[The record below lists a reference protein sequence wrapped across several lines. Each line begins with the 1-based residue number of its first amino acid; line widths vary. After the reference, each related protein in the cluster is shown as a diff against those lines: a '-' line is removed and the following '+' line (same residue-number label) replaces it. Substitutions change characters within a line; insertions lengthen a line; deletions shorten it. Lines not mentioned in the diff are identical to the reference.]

1 MAKKETFRERQ
12 ENELEVI
19 KSIFHDEVEDLR
31 PKTGK
36 WKPLELR
43 LHLTPQRGS
52 AKEAYVKADMYVTCS
67 AKYPKCP
74 PKLELKNAVGLSDS
88 LARELTEKLQ
98 QLAEELKGEVM
109 IFELANTVQA
119 FLHQYNVP
127 PKGSFYD
134 EMLANQQKQALARQ
148 NTLQAEENLKR
159 QAIQDEL
166 QRRKKELERTRRE
179 SRHSLNESSP
189 MHRLHSSS
197 STENSDGA
205 FCIEHRRSELLYF
218 RDGRKVL
225 RSTCLGHSQRGCIAY
240 AGIDQQTG
248 ELVYLTEWT
257 LYYDGESPAESKTI
271 RGRPVD
277 TVVGDMERLLE
288 SLIPLKHKHLIA
300 YEGILCR
307 VGKEALTLFVMQ
319 EFILGTSLFSISGSL
334 GWSVEGASMVA
345 KGTLEALIY
354 LHNNGVSHDNLSD
367 STVFMDN
374 AGMVRVADFRLI
386 PYIQEL
392 GDGHHLLHQSLRSP
406 DLPALGGLIEALLAP
421 HSEMKDFVERCK
433 SERTISATELLDHPF
448 LRPTLLHTDPAIM
461 GQQQQQQQQLN
472 HQLTVA
478 VHKTQPGLTALGQ
491 RSEHGQ
497 QHLVPYMPL
506 VMNGAGSGHEKSRIQ
521 TEFEL
526 LSYLG
531 KGAYGDVLK
540 VRNKLDNREYA
551 IKRIRLPARSKQFY
565 KKMIREVEL
574 LSRLNHENVVR
585 YYNSWME
592 ATSVTDSSTITDT
605 EGEMAGTLSS
615 CDWSVASGPKRRSS
629 RGRQSAADAAGAD
642 LVKKTISDKNIDCF
656 VDFMPNDSSSED
668 DDDDDDDD
676 DDTNDLE
683 SEESSDGSSSS
694 ADGTDPI
701 NDRHKLVAAQDAYG
715 EDSSGGIEFVG
726 SNGEAPS
733 YNSYGEDAQEN
744 GVGGGKKLPLVATT
758 PALPE
763 VLYMYIQMEFCEKST
778 LRTAIDGGLYQDIDR
793 VWRLF
798 REIVEGLS
806 HIHQQGMI
814 HRDLKPVNIFLD
826 SRDQVKIGDFGLAT
840 TSILALQNQGHQ
852 NVPSTQIERLA
863 VTGNTQPGKS
873 SDIGYSL
880 TGKVGTAL
888 YVAPELTGNASRST
902 YNQKVDLYSLGIIL
916 FEMSSQPLNTG
927 MERVKTLMD
936 LRSNE
941 VRLPEALV
949 SDASYGRLVQVIR
962 WLLNHDPQ
970 KRPTAE
976 ELLCSELVP
985 RTRLEAEEIQ
995 DVVRHILSNPQS
1007 RHYKHLIARCF
1018 GQESDPV
1025 CELSYHFDMVPM
1037 IPILPRFDYVKAKLV
1052 ALFRK
1057 HGAIEIVT
1065 PLLTPYTKQQ
1075 ASRSSTVKL
1084 MTHSGS
1090 VVTLPDDLRVPFLRY
1105 IALNGIKN
1113 IRRYS
1118 IGRVYREKKVFNF
1131 HPKQLYECAF
1141 DIVTPS
1147 RGHLITDAELLA
1159 IATDVMRELDLLQ
1172 GRNVFF
1178 RLNHI
1183 GLLRAILIHCN
1194 VPQDK
1199 YRELFEIVA
1208 EFLDE
1213 KISKFQ
1219 LSSLVAAL
1227 MGGST
1232 AKVNVSYLCD
1242 ALQLELSSVG
1252 LLGGSILKSII
1263 RGKGEAASLAKV
1275 AVRDLETVVAA
1286 AQNMGV
1292 QCPLNVCPGLP
1303 VNYERAKTGGIVWQM
1318 LGELKS
1324 KRKNPLTTIAFGGR
1338 YDGKLAEYQKSGMHN
1353 GLQVPKVELS
1363 GAGFSFMLDKLVNAV
1378 SPSAGY
1384 EPIEVM
1390 ICVTGSRP
1398 QLKEV
1403 AQILRPLWSNGIKTC
1418 VLETS
1423 AGAVDDL
1430 GKEAGAS
1437 VVILV
1442 GDGGELRVRSWNHD
1456 RFQERHVTRP
1466 DLMAYILRT
1475 FRRSDVAVG
1484 EISQALQNTAL
1495 GGSSASASFSYSSS
1509 FTATSTSASMKLSS
1523 AASAAA
1529 ASQQQPINS
1538 APALDLVFLTS
1549 EKVNTSKKRRYE
1561 HQVEHKLGP
1570 VLSKFHRKEKVTLM
1584 MVDVPSAPLRG
1595 LVGLIDPLEC
1605 GSQEDEDMLHGATA
1619 DRAELQALCE
1629 RYPKYKKQ
1637 LMEIYNDI
1645 VDLFTQSKGTTP
1657 IVGLYSVIDTFC
1669 RLIL

>member
-67 AKYPKCP
+67 PKYPKSP

-88 LARELTEKLQ
+88 LVRELTEKLQ
-98 QLAEELKGEVM
+98 QLGEKLKGEVM
-109 IFELANTVQA
+109 IFELANTVQD
-119 FLHQYNVP
+119 FLHKYNVP

-179 SRHSLNESSP
+179 SRQSLNESSP
-189 MHRLHSSS
+189 MHRLHSTS

-205 FCIEHRRSELLYF
+205 FCIEHRRSEMLF
-218 RDGRKVL
+218 FPDGRKVL
-225 RSTCLGHSQRGCIAY
+225 RSCCLGHSQRGCIAY

-257 LYYDGESPAESKTI
+257 LYYDVESPAESRTI

-277 TVVGDMERLLE
+277 SVVGEMERLLE

-300 YEGILCR
+300 YGGLLSR
-307 VGKEALTLFVMQ
+307 VGKEALTLIVVQ
-319 EFILGTSLFSISGSL
+319 EFILGTSVFSISGSL

-374 AGMVRVADFRLI
+374 ACMVRVADFRLI

-392 GDGHHLLHQSLRSP
+392 GDGHHLMHQSLRSP
-406 DLPALGGLIEALLAP
+406 DMPALGGLIEALLAP
-421 HSEMKDFVERCK
+421 HSEMKDFIERCK

-448 LRPTLLHTDPAIM
+448 LRPTLLLHTDPAM
-461 GQQQQQQQQLN
+461 GHQQQQYQQNHQQQQN
-472 HQLTVA
+472 H
-478 VHKTQPGLTALGQ
+478 H
-491 RSEHGQ
+491 
-497 QHLVPYMPL
+497 YMPL

-592 ATSVTDSSTITDT
+592 ATRATDSSTVTDT
-605 EGEMAGTLSS
+605 EGEMGGTLSS
-615 CDWSVASGPKRRSS
+615 CDWSVASRGTKRKTGRRSTTVT
-629 RGRQSAADAAGAD
+629 AGGPD
-642 LVKKTISDKNIDCF
+642 VVKKTISDKNIDCF
-656 VDFMPNDSSSED
+656 VDFMPNDSSSD
-668 DDDDDDDD
+668 DDDDDDGD
-676 DDTNDLE
+676 
-683 SEESSDGSSSS
+683 
-694 ADGTDPI
+694 
-701 NDRHKLVAAQDAYG
+701 
-715 EDSSGGIEFVG
+715 DSSGGIEFVG

-733 YNSYGEDAQEN
+733 YNSYGEDAIEN
-744 GVGGGKKLPLVATT
+744 GTGGESNRQLPLVTTT
-758 PALPE
+758 PSLPE
-763 VLYMYIQMEFCEKST
+763 ALYMYIQMEFCEKST
-778 LRTAIDGGLYQDIDR
+778 LRTAIDGGLYQDTDR

-840 TSILALQNQGHQ
+840 TSILALQNQAHQ
-852 NVPSTQIERLA
+852 NGTPDAT
-863 VTGNTQPGKS
+863 S

-916 FEMSSQPLNTG
+916 FEMSSPPLSTG

-936 LRSNE
+936 LRLKDI
-941 VRLPEALV
+941 RLPETLV
-949 SDASYGRLVQVIR
+949 SDTSYSRLVQVIR

-995 DVVRHILSNPQS
+995 DIVRHILSNPQS

-1018 GQESDPV
+1018 AQESDPV

-1037 IPILPRFDYVKAKLV
+1037 VPILPRFDYVKAKLV

-1065 PLLTPYTKQQ
+1065 PLLTPYTKQH
-1075 ASRSSTVKL
+1075 ASSRSSTVKL

-1090 VVTLPDDLRVPFLRY
+1090 VVTLPDDLRVSFLRY

-1147 RGHLITDAELLA
+1147 RGHLIIDAELLA

-1183 GLLRAILIHCN
+1183 GLLRAILMHCN

-1219 LSSLVAAL
+1219 LSSLVSAL

-1252 LLGGSILKSII
+1252 LLGGSVLKSII

-1303 VNYERAKTGGIVWQM
+1303 VNYERAETGGIVWQM

-1324 KRKNPLTTIAFGGR
+1324 KRKNPLTTIALGGR
-1338 YDGKLAEYQKSGMHN
+1338 YDGKLAEFQKSGIHN

-1378 SPSAGY
+1378 APSVGY

-1403 AQILRPLWSNGIKTC
+1403 AQILRPLWSHGIKTC
-1418 VLETS
+1418 VIETS

-1430 GKEAGAS
+1430 GKEAGAN
-1437 VVILV
+1437 VVVLL

-1466 DLMAYILRT
+1466 DLMAYVLRT
-1475 FRRSDVAVG
+1475 FRRSDVAAG
-1484 EISQALQNTAL
+1484 EMSQTLQNTSL
-1495 GGSSASASFSYSSS
+1495 SGSSTSASFSYSSS

-1523 AASAAA
+1523 GASAAVS
-1529 ASQQQPINS
+1529 SQQQPIHT
-1538 APALDLVFLTS
+1538 APALNLVFLTS
-1549 EKVNTSKKRRYE
+1549 EKINTSKKRRYE
-1561 HQVEHKLGP
+1561 HQVEHKLTP
-1570 VLSKFHRKEKVTLM
+1570 VLTKFHRKEKVTII

-1605 GSQEDEDMLHGATA
+1605 GSQEEDDLLQGAAT
-1619 DRAELQALCE
+1619 DRAELQGLCE

-1637 LMEIYNDI
+1637 LMEIYDEI
-1645 VDLFTQSKGTTP
+1645 VDLFAQSKGTTP
-1657 IVGLYSVIDTFC
+1657 IVGLYSVVDTFC

>member
-1 MAKKETFRERQ
+1 SIAMAKKETIRERQ

-31 PKTGK
+31 PRTGK

-52 AKEAYVKADMYVTCS
+52 AKEAYVKADLYVTCS
-67 AKYPKCP
+67 PKYPKCP
-74 PKLELKNAVGLSDS
+74 PKLELKHAVGLSDS
-88 LARELTEKLQ
+88 LVRELTEKLE
-98 QLAEELKGEVM
+98 QLADELKGEVM

-119 FLHQYNVP
+119 FLHQHNVP

-148 NTLQAEENLKR
+148 NTLQAEETLKR

-179 SRHSLNESSP
+179 SRHSTNESSP

-205 FCIEHRRSELLYF
+205 YCVEHRRSEVLYF

-225 RSTCLGHSQRGCIAY
+225 RGSCLGHSQRGCIAY

-257 LYYDGESPAESKTI
+257 LYYDGECSAESRTI
-271 RGRPVD
+271 RGRPVE
-277 TVVGDMERLLE
+277 TVVGEMERLADG
-288 SLIPLKHKHLIA
+288 LIPLKHKHLIA
-300 YEGILCR
+300 YEGVLCR
-307 VGKEALTLFVMQ
+307 MGKEALTLFVVQ

-392 GDGHHLLHQSLRSP
+392 SDSQHLLHQSLRSP
-406 DLPALGGLIEALLAP
+406 DLPSLGGLIEALLAP

-448 LRPTLLHTDPAIM
+448 LRSTLLLHTDHVAMGQQQLTAAALQKALPAPTTVGQRSEN
-461 GQQQQQQQQLN
+461 GQQQQQQQ
-472 HQLTVA
+472 
-478 VHKTQPGLTALGQ
+478 
-491 RSEHGQ
+491 
-497 QHLVPYMPL
+497 LVPYMPL
-506 VMNGAGSGHEKSRIQ
+506 
-521 TEFEL
+521 
-526 LSYLG
+526 
-531 KGAYGDVLK
+531 
-540 VRNKLDNREYA
+540 
-551 IKRIRLPARSKQFY
+551 
-565 KKMIREVEL
+565 
-574 LSRLNHENVVR
+574 
-585 YYNSWME
+585 
-592 ATSVTDSSTITDT
+592 ATSTAEMLAATDT
-605 EGEMAGTLSS
+605 EGEMAGGGTVSS
-615 CDWSVASGPKRRSS
+615 CDWSVASRPKRRAS
-629 RGRQSAADAAGAD
+629 RVRRTTATAAAD
-642 LVKKTISDKNIDCF
+642 LVKKSIEDKNIDCF
-656 VDFMPNDSSSED
+656 VDFLPNDTSSEEDEDDEDDDETNDLDEDSSSSSSD
-668 DDDDDDDD
+668 
-676 DDTNDLE
+676 E
-683 SEESSDGSSSS
+683 SSGSISNHRKLNEESF
-694 ADGTDPI
+694 
-701 NDRHKLVAAQDAYG
+701 N
-715 EDSSGGIEFVG
+715 DSSGGIEFVG

-733 YNSYGEDAQEN
+733 YNSYGEAGSAVEN
-744 GVGGGKKLPLVATT
+744 GGGKKAATT
-758 PALPE
+758 PAPPE

-778 LRTAIDGGLYQDIDR
+778 LRTAIDAGLYQDIDR
-793 VWRLF
+793 VWRLIKHQNGMPV
-798 REIVEGLS
+798 RERKVNDAADLANLAMFLVLFFFSATPGQMGHLAVASI
-806 HIHQQGMI
+806 QQG
-814 HRDLKPVNIFLD
+814 K
-826 SRDQVKIGDFGLAT
+826 
-840 TSILALQNQGHQ
+840 
-852 NVPSTQIERLA
+852 
-863 VTGNTQPGKS
+863 
-873 SDIGYSL
+873 
-880 TGKVGTAL
+880 
-888 YVAPELTGNASRST
+888 
-902 YNQKVDLYSLGIIL
+902 
-916 FEMSSQPLNTG
+916 SSQPLNTG

-936 LRSNE
+936 LRSDAI
-941 VRLPEALV
+941 RLPEALLT
-949 SDASYGRLVQVIR
+949 DARYSRLVQVIR

-976 ELLCSELVP
+976 EVLCSELVP

-1018 GQESDPV
+1018 AQASDPI

-1057 HGAIEIVT
+1057 HGAIEVVT
-1065 PLLTPYTKQQ
+1065 PLLTPYTKQH
-1075 ASRSSTVKL
+1075 AARSNTVKL

-1090 VVTLPDDLRVPFLRY
+1090 VVTLPDDLRVPFLRH
-1105 IALNGIKN
+1105 IALNGIKH

-1131 HPKQLYECAF
+1131 HPKQVYECAF

-1159 IATDVMRELDLLQ
+1159 IATDVMRELNLLQ

-1183 GLLRAILIHCN
+1183 GLLRAILMHCN
-1194 VPQDK
+1194 VPMDK
-1199 YRELFEIVA
+1199 YRELFEMVA

-1219 LSSLVAAL
+1219 LSSLINSL
-1227 MGGST
+1227 IGGSA
-1232 AKVNVSYLCD
+1232 AKINVSFLCD

-1275 AVRDLETVVAA
+1275 AVRELETVVTL

-1303 VNYERAKTGGIVWQM
+1303 VNYERAKTGGIVWQL
-1318 LGELKS
+1318 LGELKP
-1324 KRKNPLTTIAFGGR
+1324 KRKNPLTTIAVGGR
-1338 YDGKLAEYQKSGMHN
+1338 YDGKLAEFQKSGINN
-1353 GLQVPKVELS
+1353 GLQVPKVDLS
-1363 GAGFSFMLDKLVNAV
+1363 GAGFSFLLDKLVNAIA
-1378 SPSAGY
+1378 PTAGY

-1398 QLKEV
+1398 QPKEV
-1403 AQILRPLWSNGIKTC
+1403 AQTLRPLWSNSIKTC
-1418 VLETS
+1418 VVETS

-1430 GKEAGAS
+1430 GKEAGAT
-1437 VVILV
+1437 VVVLL
-1442 GDGGELRVRSWNHD
+1442 GDGGEMRVRSWNHD
-1456 RFQERHVTRP
+1456 RFQELHVTRP
-1466 DLMAYILRT
+1466 ELMPYILRT
-1475 FRRSDVAVG
+1475 LRRSDVSTG
-1484 EISQALQNTAL
+1484 ELSQALQSTSL
-1495 GGSSASASFSYSSS
+1495 GGA
-1509 FTATSTSASMKLSS
+1509 STSASSS
-1523 AASAAA
+1523 A
-1529 ASQQQPINS
+1529 ASQQQSINTS
-1538 APALDLVFLTS
+1538 PPLDLVFLTS
-1549 EKVNTSKKRRYE
+1549 EKINTSKKRRYE
-1561 HQVEHKLGP
+1561 HQVEHKMSP
-1570 VLSKFHRKEKVTLM
+1570 VLSKFHRKEKVTLI

-1605 GSQEDEDMLHGATA
+1605 GSQEDDDDIPSGSTT
-1619 DRAELQALCE
+1619 DRVELQSLCE
-1629 RYPKYKKQ
+1629 RYPKYKRQ
-1637 LMEIYNDI
+1637 LMQIYNEI
-1645 VDLFTQSKGTTP
+1645 VDLFAQSKGTTP

>member
-1 MAKKETFRERQ
+1 MAKKETIRERQ

-31 PKTGK
+31 PKNGK

-52 AKEAYVKADMYVTCS
+52 AKEAYVKADLYIICS
-67 AKYPKCP
+67 SKYPKCP
-74 PKLELKNAVGLSDS
+74 PKLELKNVVGLSDS
-88 LARELTEKLQ
+88 LVREFTEKLQ
-98 QLAEELKGEVM
+98 QLADDLKGEVM

-159 QAIQDEL
+159 QAMQDEL

-179 SRHSLNESSP
+179 SRQSLNDSSP
-189 MHRLHSSS
+189 MHRLHSTS

-205 FCIEHRRSELLYF
+205 FCFDHRRSELLNF
-218 RDGRKVL
+218 RGGRKVL
-225 RSTCLGHSQRGCIAY
+225 RGSCLGHSQRGCIAY

-257 LYYDGESPAESKTI
+257 LYYDSEPMAESRTV
-271 RGRPVD
+271 RGRPVE
-277 TVVGDMERLLE
+277 TVVGDMERLMD

-307 VGKEALTLFVMQ
+307 MGKEALTLFVVQ

-392 GDGHHLLHQSLRSP
+392 GEGHHLLHQSLRSS

-448 LRPTLLHTDPAIM
+448 LRPTLMQTDHTTAV
-461 GQQQQQQQQLN
+461 GQQ
-472 HQLTVA
+472 QLTVA
-478 VHKTQPGLTALGQ
+478 VQKTQHGNGQ
-491 RSEHGQ
+491 RSEAGQ

-506 VMNGAGSGHEKSRIQ
+506 VMNGTGAGQEKSRIQ

-592 ATSVTDSSTITDT
+592 ATSASEITVTDTD
-605 EGEMAGTLSS
+605 GEMAGTLSS
-615 CDWSVASGPKRRSS
+615 CDWSMTSRPKRRTS
-629 RGRQSAADAAGAD
+629 RVRRGTAGTD
-642 LVKKTISDKNIDCF
+642 VVKKALSDKNIDCF

-668 DDDDDDDD
+668 DDDD
-676 DDTNDLE
+676 TNDLD
-683 SEESSDGSSSS
+683 EESSSSS
-694 ADGTDPI
+694 TDESSDSI
-701 NDRHKLVAAQDAYG
+701 EDHRNLGDQSID
-715 EDSSGGIEFVG
+715 DSSGGIEFVG

-733 YNSYGEDAQEN
+733 YNSYGEDLLEPSAGGEN
-744 GVGGGKKLPLVATT
+744 KKVAAVTT
-758 PALPE
+758 HTLPE

-778 LRTAIDGGLYQDIDR
+778 LRTAIDGGLYLDIDR

-852 NVPSTQIERLA
+852 NAPSI
-863 VTGNTQPGKS
+863 VVVGNALPGKS

-916 FEMSSQPLNTG
+916 FEMSSSPLNTG

-936 LRSNE
+936 LRSE
-941 VRLPEALV
+941 MIRLPETLLA
-949 SDASYGRLVQVIR
+949 DARYSRLVQVIR

-976 ELLCSELVP
+976 ELLCSDLVP

-1037 IPILPRFDYVKAKLV
+1037 VPVLPRFDYVKAKLV

-1065 PLLTPYTKQQ
+1065 PLLTPYTKQH
-1075 ASRSSTVKL
+1075 ASRSNTVKL

-1194 VPQDK
+1194 VPPDK
-1199 YRELFEIVA
+1199 YRELFELVA

-1219 LSSLVAAL
+1219 LSSLISAL
-1227 MGGST
+1227 MGGAT

-1242 ALQLELSSVG
+1242 ALQLELSSVS

-1275 AVRDLETVVAA
+1275 AVRDLETVVAS

-1324 KRKNPLTTIAFGGR
+1324 KRKNPLTTIAVGGR
-1338 YDGKLAEYQKSGMHN
+1338 YDGKLGEFQKSGINN
-1353 GLQVPKVELS
+1353 GLQVPKVDLS
-1363 GAGFSFMLDKLVNAV
+1363 GAGFSFLLDKLVNAIA
-1378 SPSAGY
+1378 PTAGY

-1418 VLETS
+1418 VMETS

-1430 GKEAGAS
+1430 GKEAGAN
-1437 VVILV
+1437 VVVLL

-1475 FRRSDVAVG
+1475 FRRSDVTTG
-1484 EISQALQNTAL
+1484 EICQTLQTTSL
-1495 GGSSASASFSYSSS
+1495 GGSSTSASFSYSSS

-1529 ASQQQPINS
+1529 SQQQPINNS
-1538 APALDLVFLTS
+1538 PAIDLVFLTS

-1561 HQVEHKLGP
+1561 HQVEHKLSP
-1570 VLSKFHRKEKVTLM
+1570 VLSKFHRKEKVTLI
-1584 MVDVPSAPLRG
+1584 MVDLPSAPLRG

-1605 GSQEDEDMLHGATA
+1605 GSQEDDDLMPGATS
-1619 DRAELQALCE
+1619 DRMELQSLCE
-1629 RYPKYKKQ
+1629 RYPKYKRQ
-1637 LMEIYNDI
+1637 LMEIYNEI
-1645 VDLFTQSKGTTP
+1645 VDLFAQSKGTTP

>member
-31 PKTGK
+31 PRNGK

-52 AKEAYVKADMYVTCS
+52 AKEAYVKVDLYISCS
-67 AKYPKCP
+67 AKYPKCS
-74 PKLELKNAVGLSDS
+74 PKLELKNSVGLSDS
-88 LARELTEKLQ
+88 LVREFTEKLQ
-98 QLAEELKGEVM
+98 QLADDLKGEVM
-109 IFELANTVQA
+109 IFELANNVQA
-119 FLHQYNVP
+119 FLHQHNVP

-159 QAIQDEL
+159 QAMQDEL

-179 SRHSLNESSP
+179 SRQSLNESSP
-189 MHRLHSSS
+189 MHRLHSTS

-205 FCIEHRRSELLYF
+205 ICFDHRRSELLYF

-225 RSTCLGHSQRGCIAY
+225 RGSCLGHSQRGCIAY

-257 LYYDGESPAESKTI
+257 LCYDGEPMAETRTI
-271 RGRPVD
+271 RGRPVE
-277 TVVGDMERLLE
+277 TVVGDMERMLE
-288 SLIPLKHKHLIA
+288 GLIPLKHKHLIA

-307 VGKEALTLFVMQ
+307 MGKEALTLFVVQ

-392 GDGHHLLHQSLRSP
+392 EDGHHLVHQSLRTS
-406 DLPALGGLIEALLAP
+406 DLPALGGVIEALLAP

-448 LRPTLLHTDPAIM
+448 LRPTLMHTDPAAAV
-461 GQQQQQQQQLN
+461 GHQQLS
-472 HQLTVA
+472 VA
-478 VHKTQPGLTALGQ
+478 MQKTQHGPTVGQ
-491 RSEHGQ
+491 RSENGQ

-506 VMNGAGSGHEKSRIQ
+506 VMNGSGTGHEKSRIQ

-592 ATSVTDSSTITDT
+592 ATSASEITATDT
-605 EGEMAGTLSS
+605 EGEMAGMLSS
-615 CDWSVASGPKRRSS
+615 CDWSVATGPKRRTS
-629 RGRQSAADAAGAD
+629 RLRRSTTGAD
-642 LVKKTISDKNIDCF
+642 VVKKAIGDKNIDCF
-656 VDFMPNDSSSED
+656 VDFMPNDSSS
-668 DDDDDDDD
+668 DDDDDD
-676 DDTNDLE
+676 DDTNDLDE
-683 SEESSDGSSSS
+683 DSSSSSTDDDESSDSI
-694 ADGTDPI
+694 DDH
-701 NDRHKLVAAQDAYG
+701 RKLDDQSVD
-715 EDSSGGIEFVG
+715 DSSGGIEFVG

-733 YNSYGEDAQEN
+733 YNSYGEDLAEQ
-744 GVGGGKKLPLVATT
+744 GGGDEGKKLTAVTT
-758 PALPE
+758 HNLPE

-778 LRTAIDGGLYQDIDR
+778 LRTAIDGDLYQDIDR

-852 NVPSTQIERLA
+852 NAPSMQIDTL
-863 VTGNTQPGKS
+863 PGKS
-873 SDIGYSL
+873 SDIGHSL

-916 FEMSSQPLNTG
+916 FEMSSAPLNTG

-936 LRSNE
+936 LRSE
-941 VRLPEALV
+941 LIRLPETLL
-949 SDASYGRLVQVIR
+949 SDARYSRLVQVIR
-962 WLLNHDPQ
+962 WLLSHDPQ

-1018 GQESDPV
+1018 AQESDPV

-1037 IPILPRFDYVKAKLV
+1037 VPVLPRFDYVKAKLV

-1065 PLLTPYTKQQ
+1065 PLLTPYTKQH
-1075 ASRSSTVKL
+1075 ASRSNTVKL

-1194 VPQDK
+1194 VPSDK
-1199 YRELFEIVA
+1199 YRELFELVA
-1208 EFLDE
+1208 EYLDE

-1219 LSSLVAAL
+1219 CSSQISAL
-1227 MGGST
+1227 MVGAT
-1232 AKVNVSYLCD
+1232 AKVNVNYLCE
-1242 ALQLELSSVG
+1242 ALQLELSSVE

-1275 AVRDLETVVAA
+1275 AVRDLETVVAS

-1318 LGELKS
+1318 LGELKT
-1324 KRKNPLTTIAFGGR
+1324 KRKNPLTTIAVGGR
-1338 YDGKLAEYQKSGMHN
+1338 YDGKMAEFQKSGINN
-1353 GLQVPKVELS
+1353 GLQVPKVDLS
-1363 GAGFSFMLDKLVNAV
+1363 GAGFSFLLDKLVNAIA
-1378 SPSAGY
+1378 PTAGY

-1418 VLETS
+1418 VMETS

-1430 GKEAGAS
+1430 GKEAGAN
-1437 VVILV
+1437 VVILL

-1475 FRRSDVAVG
+1475 FRRSDVSTG
-1484 EISQALQNTAL
+1484 EISQSLQTTSL
-1495 GGSSASASFSYSSS
+1495 GGSLTSASFSYSSS
-1509 FTATSTSASMKLSS
+1509 FTATSTSASMRLSS

-1529 ASQQQPINS
+1529 NQQQPINNS
-1538 APALDLVFLTS
+1538 PALNLVFLTS

-1561 HQVEHKLGP
+1561 HQVEHKLSP
-1570 VLSKFHRKEKVTLM
+1570 VLSKFHRKEKVTLI

-1605 GSQEDEDMLHGATA
+1605 GSQEDDDLVPGSTT
-1619 DRAELQALCE
+1619 DRVELQSLCE
-1629 RYPKYKKQ
+1629 RYPKHKRQ
-1637 LMEIYNDI
+1637 LMEIYNEI
-1645 VDLFTQSKGTTP
+1645 VDLFAQSKGTTP
-1657 IVGLYSVIDTFC
+1657 IVGLYSVTDSFC

>member
-1 MAKKETFRERQ
+1 KQ
-12 ENELEVI
+12 
-19 KSIFHDEVEDLR
+19 SIFHDEVEDLR
-31 PKTGK
+31 PRTGR

-52 AKEAYVKADMYVTCS
+52 AKEAYVKVDLYVTCPP
-67 AKYPKCP
+67 KYPKCP
-74 PKLELKNAVGLSDS
+74 PQLELKNAVGLSDS
-88 LARELTEKLQ
+88 LVRELAEKLQ
-98 QLAEELKGEVM
+98 QLAEDLKGEVM
-109 IFELANTVQA
+109 IFELANMVQA

-166 QRRKKELERTRRE
+166 LRRKKELERTRRE
-179 SRHSLNESSP
+179 SRHSTNESSP
-189 MHRLHSSS
+189 MHRLHSNS

-205 FCIEHRRSELLYF
+205 YCVEHKRSEVLYF

-225 RSTCLGHSQRGCIAY
+225 RGSCLGHSQRGCIAY

-248 ELVYLTEWT
+248 ELVYLTEWS
-257 LYYDGESPAESKTI
+257 LYYDAESPMESKTI
-271 RGRPVD
+271 RGRTVD
-277 TVVGDMERLLE
+277 TVVGDIERLLE

-300 YEGILCR
+300 YEGVLCR
-307 VGKEALTLFVMQ
+307 VGKDALTVFVVQ

-392 GDGHHLLHQSLRSP
+392 SDGHLLLSQSLRSR
-406 DLPALGGLIEALLAP
+406 DLPSLGGLIESLLAP

-448 LRPTLLHTDPAIM
+448 LRSTLLLHTDHVAQQCRSQVTTAIA
-461 GQQQQQQQQLN
+461 Q
-472 HQLTVA
+472 
-478 VHKTQPGLTALGQ
+478 KALPSATTGGQ
-491 RSEHGQ
+491 RSETGQ
-497 QHLVPYMPL
+497 QHQLVPYMPL
-506 VMNGAGSGHEKSRIQ
+506 VMNGTGNGQEKSRIQ

-565 KKMIREVEL
+565 KKMTREVEL

-585 YYNSWME
+585 YYNSWVE
-592 ATSVTDSSTITDT
+592 ATSASDTVAATTDT
-605 EGEMAGTLSS
+605 EPGGGTLSS
-615 CDWSVASGPKRRSS
+615 CDWSVASRPKRRAS
-629 RGRQSAADAAGAD
+629 RVRQTTTTAADV
-642 LVKKTISDKNIDCF
+642 VKKGIGDKNIDCF
-656 VDFMPNDSSSED
+656 VDFLPNDTSSD

-676 DDTNDLE
+676 DETNDLDE
-683 SEESSDGSSSS
+683 DSSSSDESSDSV
-694 ADGTDPI
+694 
-701 NDRHKLVAAQDAYG
+701 NNHRKLN
-715 EDSSGGIEFVG
+715 EESFNDSSGGIEFVG

-733 YNSYGEDAQEN
+733 YNSYGEAGSAIEN
-744 GVGGGKKLPLVATT
+744 GGGGGGKKVPTVTT
-758 PALPE
+758 PAPPE

-778 LRTAIDGGLYQDIDR
+778 LRTAIDAGLYQDIDR

-840 TSILALQNQGHQ
+840 TNILALQNQGHQ
-852 NVPSTQIERLA
+852 NGMPRGDATKS
-863 VTGNTQPGKS
+863 QPMWKS

-916 FEMSSQPLNTG
+916 FEMSSQPLSTG

-936 LRSNE
+936 LRSDAI
-941 VRLPEALV
+941 RLPEALLN
-949 SDASYGRLVQVIR
+949 DARYSRLVQVIR

-1018 GQESDPV
+1018 AQESDPI

-1037 IPILPRFDYVKAKLV
+1037 IPVLPRFDYVKAKLV

-1065 PLLTPYTKQQ
+1065 PLLTPYTKQH
-1075 ASRSSTVKL
+1075 APRSNTVKL

-1090 VVTLPDDLRVPFLRY
+1090 VVTLPNDLRVPFLRH

-1131 HPKQLYECAF
+1131 HPKQVYECAF

-1147 RGHLITDAELLA
+1147 RGHLIIDAELLA

-1194 VPQDK
+1194 VPLDK
-1199 YRELFEIVA
+1199 YRELFEMVA
-1208 EFLDE
+1208 EFLDD

-1219 LSSLVAAL
+1219 LSSLINAL
-1227 MGGST
+1227 IGGST
-1232 AKVNVSYLCD
+1232 AKINVSYLCD
-1242 ALQLELSSVG
+1242 ALQLDLSSVG

-1275 AVRDLETVVAA
+1275 AVRELETVVTLT
-1286 AQNMGV
+1286 QNLGV

-1303 VNYERAKTGGIVWQM
+1303 VNYERAKTGGIVWQL
-1318 LGELKS
+1318 LGELKP
-1324 KRKNPLTTIAFGGR
+1324 KRKNPLTTIAVGGR
-1338 YDGKLAEYQKSGMHN
+1338 YDGKLAEFQKSGINN
-1353 GLQVPKVELS
+1353 GLQVPKVDLS
-1363 GAGFSFMLDKLVNAV
+1363 GAGFSFMLDKLVNAIA
-1378 SPSAGY
+1378 PTAGY

-1403 AQILRPLWSNGIKTC
+1403 AQILRPLWSNSIKTC
-1418 VLETS
+1418 VVETS

-1430 GKEAGAS
+1430 GKEAGAT
-1437 VVILV
+1437 VVVLL

-1456 RFQERHVTRP
+1456 RFQELHVTRP
-1466 DLMAYILRT
+1466 ELMGYILRT
-1475 FRRSDVAVG
+1475 IRRSDVATG
-1484 EISQALQNTAL
+1484 EIFQALQSTSL
-1495 GGSSASASFSYSSS
+1495 GGLPTSVSFSYSSS
-1509 FTATSTSASMKLSS
+1509 FTAALSSSASMKLSS
-1523 AASAAA
+1523 VSAGST
-1529 ASQQQPINS
+1529 SQQQSVNATPPLN
-1538 APALDLVFLTS
+1538 LVFLTS
-1549 EKVNTSKKRRYE
+1549 EKINTSKKRRYE
-1561 HQVEHKLGP
+1561 HQVEHKMSP
-1570 VLSKFHRKEKVTLM
+1570 VLSKFHRKEKVTLI

-1605 GSQEDEDMLHGATA
+1605 GSQEDDDLMSGSTA
-1619 DRAELQALCE
+1619 DRAELQSLCE
-1629 RYPKYKKQ
+1629 RYPKYKRQ
-1637 LMEIYNDI
+1637 LMEIYNEI
-1645 VDLFTQSKGTTP
+1645 VDLFAQSKGTTP

>member
-1 MAKKETFRERQ
+1 MAKKETIRERQ
-12 ENELEVI
+12 ESELEVI

-31 PKTGK
+31 PRTGK

-52 AKEAYVKADMYVTCS
+52 AKEAYVKADLYVTCS
-67 AKYPKCP
+67 PKYPKWCVTASMPP
-74 PKLELKNAVGLSDS
+74 PKLELKHAVGLSDS
-88 LARELTEKLQ
+88 LVRELTEKLE
-98 QLAEELKGEVM
+98 QLADELKGEVM

-119 FLHQYNVP
+119 FLHQHNVP

-148 NTLQAEENLKR
+148 NTLQAEETLKR

-179 SRHSLNESSP
+179 SRHSTNESSP

-205 FCIEHRRSELLYF
+205 YCLEHRRSEVLYF

-225 RSTCLGHSQRGCIAY
+225 RGSCLGHSQRGCIAY

-257 LYYDGESPAESKTI
+257 LYYDGECSAESRTI
-271 RGRPVD
+271 RGRPVE
-277 TVVGDMERLLE
+277 TVVGEMERLADG
-288 SLIPLKHKHLIA
+288 LIPLKHKHLIA
-300 YEGILCR
+300 YEGVLCR
-307 VGKEALTLFVMQ
+307 MGKEALTLFVVQ

-392 GDGHHLLHQSLRSP
+392 SDSQHLLHQSLRSP
-406 DLPALGGLIEALLAP
+406 DLPSLGGLIEALLAP

-448 LRPTLLHTDPAIM
+448 LRSTLLLHTDHVAMGQQQLTTAALQKALPAPTIVGQRSEN
-461 GQQQQQQQQLN
+461 GQQQQQ
-472 HQLTVA
+472 
-478 VHKTQPGLTALGQ
+478 
-491 RSEHGQ
+491 
-497 QHLVPYMPL
+497 LVPYMPL
-506 VMNGAGSGHEKSRIQ
+506 VMNGSGIGQEKSRIQ

-565 KKMIREVEL
+565 KKMTREVEL

-585 YYNSWME
+585 YYNSWVE
-592 ATSVTDSSTITDT
+592 ATSTAEMLAATDT
-605 EGEMAGTLSS
+605 EGEMAGGGTVSS
-615 CDWSVASGPKRRSS
+615 CDWSVASRPKRRAS
-629 RGRQSAADAAGAD
+629 RVRRTTATAAAD
-642 LVKKTISDKNIDCF
+642 LVKKGIEDKNIDCF
-656 VDFMPNDSSSED
+656 VDFLPNDTSSEEDEDDEDDDETNDLDEDSSSSSSD
-668 DDDDDDDD
+668 
-676 DDTNDLE
+676 E
-683 SEESSDGSSSS
+683 SSGSINNHRKLNEESF
-694 ADGTDPI
+694 
-701 NDRHKLVAAQDAYG
+701 N
-715 EDSSGGIEFVG
+715 DSSGGIEFVG

-733 YNSYGEDAQEN
+733 YNSYGEAGSAVEN
-744 GVGGGKKLPLVATT
+744 GGAKKAATT
-758 PALPE
+758 PAPPE

-778 LRTAIDGGLYQDIDR
+778 LRTAIDAGLYQDIDR

-852 NVPSTQIERLA
+852 NAPPGQMGHLA
-863 VTGNTQPGKS
+863 VASIQQGKS

-936 LRSNE
+936 LRSDAI
-941 VRLPEALV
+941 RLPEALQT
-949 SDASYGRLVQVIR
+949 DARYSRLVQVIR

-976 ELLCSELVP
+976 EVLCSELVP

-1018 GQESDPV
+1018 AQASDPI

-1057 HGAIEIVT
+1057 HGAIEVVT
-1065 PLLTPYTKQQ
+1065 PLLTPYTKQH
-1075 ASRSSTVKL
+1075 AARSNTVKL

-1090 VVTLPDDLRVPFLRY
+1090 VVTLPDDLRVPFLRH
-1105 IALNGIKN
+1105 IALNGIKH

-1131 HPKQLYECAF
+1131 HPKQVYECAF

-1159 IATDVMRELDLLQ
+1159 IATDVMRELNLLQ

-1183 GLLRAILIHCN
+1183 GLLRAILMHCN
-1194 VPQDK
+1194 VPMDK
-1199 YRELFEIVA
+1199 YRELFEMVA

-1219 LSSLVAAL
+1219 LSSLINSL
-1227 MGGST
+1227 IGGSA
-1232 AKVNVSYLCD
+1232 AKINVSFLCD

-1275 AVRDLETVVAA
+1275 AVRELETVVTF

-1303 VNYERAKTGGIVWQM
+1303 VNYERAKTGGIVWQL
-1318 LGELKS
+1318 LGELKP
-1324 KRKNPLTTIAFGGR
+1324 KRKNPLTTIAVGGR
-1338 YDGKLAEYQKSGMHN
+1338 YDGKLAEFQKSGINN
-1353 GLQVPKVELS
+1353 GLQVPKVDLS
-1363 GAGFSFMLDKLVNAV
+1363 GAGFSFLLDKLVNAIA
-1378 SPSAGY
+1378 PTAGY

-1398 QLKEV
+1398 QPKEV
-1403 AQILRPLWSNGIKTC
+1403 AQTLRPLWSNSIKTC
-1418 VLETS
+1418 VVETS

-1430 GKEAGAS
+1430 GKEAGAT
-1437 VVILV
+1437 VVVLL
-1442 GDGGELRVRSWNHD
+1442 GDGGEMRVRSWNHD
-1456 RFQERHVTRP
+1456 RFQELHVTRP
-1466 DLMAYILRT
+1466 ELMPYILRT
-1475 FRRSDVAVG
+1475 LRRSDVSTG
-1484 EISQALQNTAL
+1484 ELSQALQSTSL
-1495 GGSSASASFSYSSS
+1495 GGASTSASFSYSSS
-1509 FTATSTSASMKLSS
+1509 FTAISSTTSTRLSS
-1523 AASAAA
+1523 ASSSAAN
-1529 ASQQQPINS
+1529 QQQSINTS
-1538 APALDLVFLTS
+1538 PPLDLVFLTS
-1549 EKVNTSKKRRYE
+1549 EKINTSKKRRYE
-1561 HQVEHKLGP
+1561 HQVEHKMSP
-1570 VLSKFHRKEKVTLM
+1570 VLSKFHRKEKVTLI

-1605 GSQEDEDMLHGATA
+1605 GSQEDDDDIPSGSTT
-1619 DRAELQALCE
+1619 DRVELQSLCE
-1629 RYPKYKKQ
+1629 RYPKYKRQ
-1637 LMEIYNDI
+1637 LMQIYNEI
-1645 VDLFTQSKGTTP
+1645 VDLFAQSKGTTP

>member
-19 KSIFHDEVEDLR
+19 KVRSIFHDEVEDLR
-31 PKTGK
+31 PKHGK

-52 AKEAYVKADMYVTCS
+52 ATEAYVKADLYITCS

-74 PKLELKNAVGLSDS
+74 PQLELKNVVGLSDT
-88 LARELTEKLQ
+88 LVREFTEKLQ
-98 QLAEELKGEVM
+98 QLADDLKGEVM
-109 IFELANTVQA
+109 VFELANLVQS
-119 FLHQYNVP
+119 FLHQHNVP

-134 EMLANQQKQALARQ
+134 EMLANQQRQALDRQ

-159 QAIQDEL
+159 QAMQEEL

-179 SRHSLNESSP
+179 SRQSLNESSP
-189 MHRLHSSS
+189 MHRLHSTS

-205 FCIEHRRSELLYF
+205 YCFEHRRSELLYF

-225 RSTCLGHSQRGCIAY
+225 RGSCLGHSQRGCIAY

-257 LYYDGESPAESKTI
+257 LYYDGEPSAEIRTI
-271 RGRPVD
+271 RGRPVE
-277 TVVGDMERLLE
+277 TVVSDMERLVE

-300 YEGILCR
+300 YEAILCR
-307 VGKEALTLFVMQ
+307 LGKEALTLFVVQ

-367 STVFMDN
+367 STVFLDN

-392 GDGHHLLHQSLRSP
+392 GDGAHMLQQSLRSS
-406 DLPALGGLIEALLAP
+406 DLPALGGMIEALLAP
-421 HSEMKDFVERCK
+421 HSEMKDFVDRCK

-448 LRPTLLHTDPAIM
+448 LRPTLLLHTDHATAV
-461 GQQQQQQQQLN
+461 GQQP
-472 HQLTVA
+472 LTVA
-478 VHKTQPGLTALGQ
+478 AQKSQHVSTAGQ
-491 RSEHGQ
+491 RSENGQ
-497 QHLVPYMPL
+497 QQLVPYMPL
-506 VMNGAGSGHEKSRIQ
+506 VMNGAGSGQEKSRIQ

-551 IKRIRLPARSKQFY
+551 IKRIRLPARSKHFY

-585 YYNSWME
+585 YYNSWTE
-592 ATSVTDSSTITDT
+592 ATSASDAAVADT
-605 EGEMAGTLSS
+605 EDEMAGTLSS
-615 CDWSVASGPKRRSS
+615 CEWSVAC
-629 RGRQSAADAAGAD
+629 GRK
-642 LVKKTISDKNIDCF
+642 KKTSRVHRGTTGAGNAVKEMIGDKNIDCF
-656 VDFMPNDSSSED
+656 VDFMPNDSSS
-668 DDDDDDDD
+668 DD
-676 DDTNDLE
+676 DDTNDLDE
-683 SEESSDGSSSS
+683 DSSSSSSSSSDESSDSINEHRKL
-694 ADGTDPI
+694 ADPSVD
-701 NDRHKLVAAQDAYG
+701 
-715 EDSSGGIEFVG
+715 DSSGGIEFVG

-733 YNSYGEDAQEN
+733 YNSYGEDLLEQGTGAES
-744 GVGGGKKLPLVATT
+744 KKRLAVST

-826 SRDQVKIGDFGLAT
+826 LRDQVKIGDFGLAT

-852 NVPSTQIERLA
+852 NAPSAQTGIA
-863 VTGNTQPGKS
+863 VVGNNPPGKL
-873 SDIGYSL
+873 SDMGYSQ

-888 YVAPELTGNASRST
+888 YVAPELTGKASRST

-916 FEMSSQPLNTG
+916 FEMSTSPLNTG

-936 LRSNE
+936 LRSVAVE
-941 VRLPEALV
+941 LPKTLLSDVRY
-949 SDASYGRLVQVIR
+949 SQLVQVIR

-976 ELLCSELVP
+976 ELLSSELVP
-985 RTRLEAEEIQ
+985 RTRLEAEKIQ
-995 DVVRHILSNPQS
+995 DVVGQILSNAQS

-1018 GQESDPV
+1018 AQESDPV

-1037 IPILPRFDYVKAKLV
+1037 VPVLPRFDYVKAKLV

-1065 PLLTPYTKQQ
+1065 PLLTPYTKQH
-1075 ASRSSTVKL
+1075 ATRSNTVKL

-1147 RGHLITDAELLA
+1147 RGHLIIDAELLA

-1178 RLNHI
+1178 RVNHT

-1194 VPQDK
+1194 VPPDK
-1199 YRELFEIVA
+1199 YRELFELVA

-1219 LSSLVAAL
+1219 LSSLIVAL
-1227 MGGST
+1227 LGGST

-1275 AVRDLETVVAA
+1275 AVRELETVVAS

-1324 KRKNPLTTIAFGGR
+1324 KRKNPLTAIAVGGR
-1338 YDGKLAEYQKSGMHN
+1338 YDGKMAEFQKSGINN
-1353 GLQVPKVELS
+1353 GLQVPKVDLS
-1363 GAGFSFMLDKLVNAV
+1363 GAGFSFLLDKLVNAIA
-1378 SPSAGY
+1378 PTAGY

-1418 VLETS
+1418 VMETS

-1430 GKEAGAS
+1430 GKEAGAN
-1437 VVILV
+1437 VVVLL

-1456 RFQERHVTRP
+1456 RFQERHITRP

-1475 FRRSDVAVG
+1475 FRRSDVATG
-1484 EISQALQNTAL
+1484 EISQSLQTTSL
-1495 GGSSASASFSYSSS
+1495 GGSSTSASFSYSST
-1509 FTATSTSASMKLSS
+1509 FTATSTSASLKLGTVVS
-1523 AASAAA
+1523 AN
-1529 ASQQQPINS
+1529 SQQQPINNS
-1538 APALDLVFLTS
+1538 PALDLVFLTS

-1561 HQVEHKLGP
+1561 NQVEHKLSP
-1570 VLSKFHRKEKVTLM
+1570 VLSKFHRKEKVTLI

-1605 GSQEDEDMLHGATA
+1605 GSQEDDDLVPGSTA
-1619 DRAELQALCE
+1619 DRAELQSLCE
-1629 RYPKYKKQ
+1629 RYPKYKRQ
-1637 LMEIYNDI
+1637 LMQIYNEI
-1645 VDLFTQSKGTTP
+1645 VDLFAQSKGTTP